1 MTSVAH
7 DSAIA
12 GAPPRYAAVRARI
25 RTCRVRESSIRCA
38 VRKSRGQEDRAWR
51 RRWRAQLCHRSKQ
64 VEVQCGRDRQN
75 ARSRDHETKGCTP
88 GSLDEARYRW
98 PNCFEER
105 KNAEAEER
113 LRRRYLLSGNAER
126 KLALM
131 TIVTG
136 CNKSVRRAAV
146 ALVTRIP
153 LRSHRDADYHMLLSL
168 RFKGAVSLLRSFR
181 RSGDLNF
188 SINKITGDRVRS
200 GSDKRKMES

>member
-1 MTSVAH
+1 MQ
-7 DSAIA
+7 
-12 GAPPRYAAVRARI
+12 RFE
-25 RTCRVRESSIRCA
+25 RESVLAES
-38 VRKSRGQEDRAWR
+38 EN
-51 RRWRAQLCHRSKQ
+51 HRSDAPFENRAARKTERGAGGG
-64 VEVQCGRDRQN
+64 VLNFVTDRNRWKCGRDRQN